1 MKRYMVTAAAAALL
15 GLSAA
20 SANAEIKI
28 ATAGPMT
35 GQYASFGEQM
45 QKGAEAAVRDINAAG
60 GVLGQMLSLSVGD
73 DRCDPKEAVA
83 VANKFVNDGVKFV
96 AGHFC
101 SGSSIPASAVY
112 NEEGVLQ
119 ISPASTNPK
128 LTEQG
133 FSNVF
138 RVCGRDD
145 QQGDY
150 AGAWLSKNYLGKT
163 VAFAHDKQAYS
174 KGLADLTQAAFEKAG
189 GKVALTET
197 VNPGERDY
205 SAFVTKLKAA
215 NIDALYY
222 GGYHTEL
229 GLIMRQMRQ
238 QGLNAQVLS
247 GDAMNTQEFWSITG
261 EAGEGLLFTFAPD
274 PRAKSEAKEIVD
286 RFKAE
291 GYDPEGYTLYT
302 YAAIQIWAAAA
313 NKAGTLDTAKVEE
326 ALHSMEFSTVI
337 GPLSFDKNGD
347 RTTADYTWYEWT
359 KGNYIEVGDDVAP
372 KS

>member
-15 GLSAA
+15 GLTAA
-20 SANAEIKI
+20 SAHAEIKI

-45 QKGAEAAVRDINAAG
+45 QKGAQAAVRDINAAG
-60 GVLGQMLSLSVGD
+60 GVLGQQLVLSVGD

-83 VANKFVNDGVKFV
+83 VANKFVNDGIKFV

-112 NEEGVLQ
+112 NEEGILQ
-119 ISPASTNPK
+119 MSPASTNPK
-128 LTEQG
+128 FTEQG
-133 FSNVF
+133 FKNVF
-138 RVCGRDD
+138 RTCGRDD
-145 QQGDY
+145 QQGDF
-150 AGAWLSKNYLGKT
+150 AGAWLTKHYKGKK

-174 KGLADLTQAAFEKAG
+174 KGLADLTLAAFEKGG
-189 GKVALTET
+189 GKAALVET

-229 GLIMRQMRQ
+229 GLIARQMRE
-238 QGLNAQVLS
+238 QGLNAQILS
-247 GDAMNTQEFWSITG
+247 GDALNTQEFWSITG
-261 EAGEGLLFTFAPD
+261 DAGEGLLFTFAPD
-274 PRAKSEAKEIVD
+274 PRAKPEAKAIVD

-302 YAAIQIWAAAA
+302 YAAIQIWAEAVK
-313 NKAGTLDTAKVEE
+313 KAGSLDIEKVQN
-326 ALHSMEFSTVI
+326 ALHSGEFSSVI
-337 GPLSFDKNGD
+337 GPLSFDKQGD

-359 KGNYIEVGDDVAP
+359 KGTYVEVGDAKP

>member
-1 MKRYMVTAAAAALL
+1 MKRQLVTTAAAALL
-15 GLSAA
+15 ALAA
-20 SANAEIKI
+20 TGAQADIKI

-45 QKGAEAAVRDINAAG
+45 QKGAQAAVRDINAAG
-60 GVLGQMLSLSVGD
+60 GVLGQQLALSIGD

-83 VANKFVNDGVKFV
+83 VANKFVNEGIQFV

-112 NEEGVLQ
+112 NEEGILMM
-119 ISPASTNPK
+119 SPASTNPK
-128 LTEQG
+128 FTEQG

-138 RVCGRDD
+138 RTCGRDD

-150 AGAWLSKNYLGKT
+150 AGAWLSRHYKGKK

-174 KGLADLTQAAFEKAG
+174 KGLADLTLAAFERAG
-189 GKVALTET
+189 GKAVLYET

-229 GLIMRQMRQ
+229 GLIARQMRE
-238 QGLNAQVLS
+238 QGLKAQILS
-247 GDAMNTQEFWSITG
+247 GDALNTLEFWSITG
-261 EAGEGLLFTFAPD
+261 DAGEGLLFTFAPD
-274 PRAKSEAKEIVD
+274 PRAKPEAKKIVD

-302 YAAIQIWAAAA
+302 YAAIQVWADAVKTAGSTDFEPVV
-313 NKAGTLDTAKVEE
+313 KALDDGTFETVLGS
-326 ALHSMEFSTVI
+326 LEFD
-337 GPLSFDKNGD
+337 DKGD
-347 RTTADYTWYEWT
+347 VTLPGYVFYEW
-359 KGNYIEVGDDVAP
+359 KDGNYDYLVQ
-372 KS
+372 

>member
-1 MKRYMVTAAAAALL
+1 MKKILFSTAAAAIFALV
-15 GLSAA
+15 AQ

-60 GVLGQMLSLSVGD
+60 GVMGEQLSLSIGD

-83 VANKFVNDGVKFV
+83 VANKFVNDGVVFV

-112 NEEGVLQ
+112 NEEGILQ
-119 ISPASTNPK
+119 ITPASTNPK

-138 RVCGRDD
+138 RTCGRDD

-150 AGAWLSKNYLGKT
+150 AGAWLGKHFIGKK

-174 KGLADLTQAAFEKAG
+174 KGLADLTLAAFERAG
-189 GKVALTET
+189 GKAVLYET

-215 NIDALYY
+215 GIDALYY

-229 GLIMRQMRQ
+229 GLIARQMRD
-238 QGLNAQVLS
+238 QGLNAQILS
-247 GDAMNTQEFWSITG
+247 GDALNTLEFWSITG
-261 EAGEGLLFTFAPD
+261 DAGEGLLFTFAPD
-274 PRAKSEAKEIVD
+274 PRAKPEAKAIVD

-302 YAAIQIWAAAA
+302 YAAIQAWAAAVTA
-313 NKAGTLDTAKVEE
+313 AGSTESAAVEPKLKE
-326 ALHSMEFSTVI
+326 MDFSTVI
-337 GPLSFDKNGD
+337 GPLNFNELGD

-359 KGNYIEVGDDVAP
+359 KGNYVEVGDVAP
-372 KS
+372 KM